1 MSDEEYSMDELIKD
15 LESLQ
20 EAGLVEIKGIDEDG
34 QWLYGLTTLGESIV
48 GEAASSKDK
57 IEAIGKIL
65 FLMSDEEDS
74 EE

>member
-34 QWLYGLTTLGESIV
+34 QWLYG
-48 GEAASSKDK
+48 
-57 IEAIGKIL
+57 
-65 FLMSDEEDS
+65 
-74 EE
+74 